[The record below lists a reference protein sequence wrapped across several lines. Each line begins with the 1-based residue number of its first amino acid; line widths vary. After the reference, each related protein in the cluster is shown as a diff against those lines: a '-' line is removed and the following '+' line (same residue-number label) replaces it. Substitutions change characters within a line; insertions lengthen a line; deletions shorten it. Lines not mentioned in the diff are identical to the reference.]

1 MYVKDSVKWNFL
13 LCEMSNWTLFKGV
26 EKENEEIKT
35 HHEIINKSEGEF
47 KMNDNKSLYEKIMRM

>member
-47 KMNDNKSLYEKIMRM
+47 KMNDNK